1 MIIDESLTP
10 EEQLAIIKK
19 EFGKQH
25 LYLNAYNV
33 NMLVRKIGS
42 SYFAE
47 GLIKDIDYSS
57 DGNKNVA
64 NYKYVTLHCAWNAE
78 LGTRLDFY
86 QLHAVIDSCECI
98 TLRTDSELHTLDQ
111 ALDALREME
120 KIYKENENDRA
131 AYVI

>member
-47 GLIKDIDYSS
+47 GLIKDIDYSTV
-57 DGNKNVA
+57 GNVD
-64 NYKYVTLHCAWNAE
+64 NYKYVALHCTWNSE

-98 TLRTDSELHTLDQ
+98 TFRTDSELQTLDQ